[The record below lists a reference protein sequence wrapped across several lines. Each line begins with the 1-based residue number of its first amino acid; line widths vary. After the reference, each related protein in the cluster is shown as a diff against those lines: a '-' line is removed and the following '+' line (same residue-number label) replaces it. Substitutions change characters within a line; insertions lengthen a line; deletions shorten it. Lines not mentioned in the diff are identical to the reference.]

1 MQYVNIIYIIGKFGG
16 NVLKA
21 GEKEFLRFLEGSDKN
36 FIIPVYQRN
45 YNWKKDQCKR
55 LFDDLEEIVNSGF
68 RTHFLGSVVSI
79 YSMGQE
85 YLIIDGQQRITTMS
99 ILLLAIYNVIKDKS
113 IETKYLIS
121 EEKIMDA
128 YLINKYS
135 RDDINRIKLKPI
147 IEDRNAYNKLF
158 KNNKELVEDSNI
170 TNNYYYFYNRILE
183 GSISVDDLFRAIEKL
198 IIVEIE
204 LKSGEDDP
212 QLIFESLNSTGL
224 DLSEADRIR
233 NFVLMGETSDIQ
245 EKFYNEYW
253 YKIEKNT
260 YYNVSNFIRDY
271 LTIKE
276 RYIPNKNKVYFSFRK
291 YISNSGKNIEEI
303 LNDLLKFSKYY
314 NCIVDANANDKKINE
329 ILSRINRL
337 EIFVSYPFLLEVFD
351 DFSRGI
357 LNTEQFKNVLQI
369 IESFILR
376 RVICDVPTNALN
388 KIFMNLGREIKKY
401 SDYKS
406 KYDEILGYILI
417 NKKYSQRFPDNE
429 EFIKMFL
436 IKDIYNLKAKNKLY
450 LLERLENYDNVERV
464 NVEELVNTNE
474 LNIEHIMPQTLNLQ
488 WKKDLGDKYEETYK
502 KYIHTIGNIT
512 LTGYNSKLSNR
523 CFKEKRDME
532 KGYKDSRLYLNKYLS
547 KIDIWNAEEI
557 IKRAK
562 ILIERG
568 LEIWK
573 YPAYGYQQLDKSDEK
588 TFTLDEEDINFTG
601 ESVVSVNISGNIY
614 KVSSWKEFYEIL
626 SNFLYDFDPIKF
638 RELANKSFEKESIDN
653 KISNESSRLRRSMKI
668 AEGIYLEENLSTESK
683 LSMMRFLLKE
693 FDVNLES
700 ISFTLK

>member
-1 MQYVNIIYIIGKFGG
+1 M
-16 NVLKA
+16 KA

-68 RTHFLGSVVSI
+68 RTHFLGSIVSI

-99 ILLLAIYNVIKDKS
+99 ILLLAIYNVIKDQC
-113 IETKYLIS
+113 INTNYLIS

-135 RDDINRIKLKPI
+135 RDDNNRIKLKPI

-158 KNNKELVEDSNI
+158 NNDKELVEYSNI

-204 LKSGEDDP
+204 LKNGEDDP

-233 NFVLMGETSDIQ
+233 NFVLMGEPSDIQ

-276 RYIPNKNKVYFSFRK
+276 RYIPNKNKVYSSFRK
-291 YISNSGKNIEEI
+291 YISDSGTSIEEI
-303 LNDLLKFSKYY
+303 LKDLLKFSKYY
-314 NCIVDANANDKKINE
+314 SYIVDANSENKKINE

-351 DFSRGI
+351 DYNRAI
-357 LNTEQFKNVLQI
+357 LNTEQFKNVLKV

-417 NKKYSQRFPDNE
+417 NKKSSQRFPDNE
-429 EFIKMFL
+429 EFIRMFL

-464 NVEELVNTNE
+464 NVEELVNINK
-474 LNIEHIMPQTLNLQ
+474 LNIEHIMPQTLTPK
-488 WKKDLGDKYEETYK
+488 WKKDLGDKYEETHK
-502 KYIHTIGNIT
+502 KYLHTIGNIT
-512 LTGYNSKLSNR
+512 LTGYNSKLSNK
-523 CFKEKRDME
+523 CFAEKRDMD
-532 KGYKDSRLYLNKYLS
+532 KGFKDSRLYLNKYLS
-547 KIDIWNAEEI
+547 TVYIWNEEEI

-562 ILIERG
+562 ILLERG
-568 LEIWK
+568 LEIWE
-573 YPAYGYQQLDKSDEK
+573 YPDCGYHQLDKSNEK

-601 ESVVSVNISGNIY
+601 ESVVSVDISGHFY
-614 KVSSWKEFYEIL
+614 RVSSWKEFYEIL
-626 SNFLYDFDPIKF
+626 SNFLYDFEPIKF
-638 RELANKSFEKESIDN
+638 RELANKSFGKESIDN

-668 AEGIYLEENLSTESK
+668 AEGIYLEENLSTEAK
-683 LSMMRFLLKE
+683 LSMMRFLVKKLD
-693 FDVNLES
+693 FSLES